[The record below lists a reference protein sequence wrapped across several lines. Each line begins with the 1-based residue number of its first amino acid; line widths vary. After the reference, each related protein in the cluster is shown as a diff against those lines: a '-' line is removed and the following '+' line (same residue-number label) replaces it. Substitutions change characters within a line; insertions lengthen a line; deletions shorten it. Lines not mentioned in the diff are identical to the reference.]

1 LRKEGGFVLL
11 ITGGAGFIGSCIVR
25 RIISAGSPVRVLD
38 NLSEQIHGKL
48 PCEPEW
54 AGHHL
59 VDFIRGSVTE
69 RADWQRALDGVDA
82 IIHLAA
88 ETGTAQ
94 SMYEICRYTSC
105 NVIGTGLLFEALRV
119 PNSSQVRRVLVASSR
134 SIYGEGAYRCD
145 HCGLG
150 RTIPDARTGADLAA
164 GRWEPRCPACARD
177 LTAVPTSESDPPR
190 TASIYA
196 ATKWTQEDYVR
207 IGCASLGID
216 HAILRLQNVYGEGQS
231 LQNPY
236 TGILSIF
243 SNRIRAGSELP
254 IFEDGLESRDFVHV
268 EDVASAFLAAVNRVE
283 PIGRA
288 INVGSGRATSV
299 SDVARQLGR
308 ALGLEAR
315 TRVTGQYRLGDIRH
329 NIADIS
335 RLQSLLGCQPQI
347 SLEDGLGRF
356 ASWVLSRAPGVDR
369 LDSANREL
377 VERGLMGSHRGG
389 A

>member
-1 LRKEGGFVLL
+1 MLL

-25 RIISAGSPVRVLD
+25 RWISAGRSVRVLD
-38 NLSEQIHGKL
+38 NLSEQIHGKAAG
-48 PCEPEW
+48 EPTW
-54 AGHHL
+54 ASHPL
-59 VDFIRGSVTE
+59 VDFVRGSVTE
-69 RADWQRALDGVDA
+69 RSDWVRALDGVRE
-82 IIHLAA
+82 IVHLAA

-94 SMYEICRYTSC
+94 SMYEISRYTTC
-105 NVIGTGLLFEALRV
+105 NAIGTGLMLEALREST
-119 PNSSQVRRVLVASSR
+119 SSRVRRVLLASSR

-145 HCGLG
+145 HCGLA
-150 RTIPDARTGADLAA
+150 RTIPDARTGGDLAA
-164 GRWEPRCPACARD
+164 GRWEPRCPVCAAT
-177 LTAVPTSESDPPR
+177 LTAIPTSESDPPR

-196 ATKWTQEDYVR
+196 ATKWTQEEYVR

-243 SNRIRAGSELP
+243 SNRIRVGSELP

-268 EDVASAFLAAVNRVE
+268 EDVAWSFLAAIDRAD
-283 PIGRA
+283 PIAGV

-299 SDVARQLGR
+299 AEVAHQLGR

-329 NIADIS
+329 NFADIS
-335 RLQSLLGCQPQI
+335 RLQAVLGYRPQI
-347 SLEDGLGRF
+347 SLEEGLGRF
-356 ASWVLSRAPGVDR
+356 ARWVLSRAHGVDR

-377 VERGLMGSHRGG
+377 VERGLMGVYEGE

>member
-1 LRKEGGFVLL
+1 MLL

-25 RIISAGSPVRVLD
+25 RMITAGRPVRVLD
-38 NLSEQIHGKL
+38 SLSEQIHGKAAG
-48 PCEPEW
+48 EPEW
-54 AGHHL
+54 ASHPL
-59 VDFIRGSVTE
+59 VDFVRGSVTE
-69 RADWQRALDGVDA
+69 RSDWSRALDGVRE
-82 IIHLAA
+82 IVHLAA

-94 SMYEICRYTSC
+94 SMYEIARYTAC
-105 NVIGTGLLFEALRV
+105 NVIGTGLMFEALRE
-119 PNSSQVRRVLVASSR
+119 STSARVRRVLLASSR

-145 HCGLG
+145 HCGLA
-150 RTIPDARTGADLAA
+150 RTIPEARTGADLAA
-164 GRWEPRCPACARD
+164 GRWEPRCPVCAAA
-177 LTAVPTSESDPPR
+177 LTAIPTSESDPPR

-268 EDVASAFLAAVNRVE
+268 EDVASSFLAAIE
-283 PIGRA
+283 LADPIGGV

-299 SDVARQLGR
+299 SEVARQLGR
-308 ALGLEAR
+308 ALGLEAQ

-335 RLQSLLGCQPQI
+335 RLQSVLGHRPQV
-347 SLEDGLGRF
+347 SLEEGLGRF
-356 ASWVLSRAPGVDR
+356 AAWVLSRAPGVDR

-377 VERGLMGSHRGG
+377 VERGLMGAHRGG

>member
-1 LRKEGGFVLL
+1 MLL

-25 RIISAGSPVRVLD
+25 RMISAGRPVRVLD
-38 NLSEQIHGKL
+38 SLSEQIHGKAAD
-48 PCEPEW
+48 EPEW
-54 AGHHL
+54 ASHHL
-59 VDFIRGSVTE
+59 VDFVRGSVTE
-69 RADWQRALDGVDA
+69 RSDWSRALDGVQE
-82 IIHLAA
+82 ILHLAA

-94 SMYEICRYTSC
+94 SMYEIARYTSC
-105 NVIGTGLLFEALRV
+105 NVVGTGLMFEVLREM
-119 PNSSQVRRVLVASSR
+119 NSSRVRRVLLASSR

-145 HCGLG
+145 QCGLA
-150 RTIPDARTGADLAA
+150 RTIPEARSGADLAA
-164 GRWEPRCPACARD
+164 GRWEPRCPVCTGD
-177 LTAVPTSESDPPR
+177 LTAIPTCESDPPR

-196 ATKWTQEDYVR
+196 ATKWGQEDYVR

-268 EDVASAFLAAVNRVE
+268 EDVASSFLAAIE
-283 PIGRA
+283 CADPIAGV

-299 SDVARQLGR
+299 SEVALRLGR

-329 NIADIS
+329 NFADVS
-335 RLQSLLGCQPQI
+335 RLQSVLGYRPQV
-347 SLEDGLGRF
+347 SLEEGLGRF
-356 ASWVLSRAPGVDR
+356 ASWVLSQAPGVDR

-377 VERGLMGSHRGG
+377 VERGLMGAHRGG
-389 A
+389 T